1 MGSESSPKLP
11 FHPLDQTRAC
21 SASERGAVLHNSGH
35 LPMSGEFF
43 GCYSDEEGG
52 EEMPSAGSKPEM
64 AAKHPETHK
73 AAPHNK
79 E

>member
-1 MGSESSPKLP
+1 
-11 FHPLDQTRAC
+11 
-21 SASERGAVLHNSGH
+21 
-35 LPMSGEFF
+35 MSGEFF

-73 AAPHNK
+73 AAPHTK